1 MFYEPQGED
10 LEALQPMFS
19 VCWLPSLATFSVL
32 LEDPQS
38 DTLNEYHN
46 MRDFGTIS
54 FDGNHPHV
62 GGAHQYF
69 KPNNTEYAVC
79 MRCMVRINPQ

>member
-1 MFYEPQGED
+1 MKWENILKIKTLSDDDGNYKVADLYSPSEFGRIVHSDLNMPQ
-10 LEALQPMFS
+10 
-19 VCWLPSLATFSVL
+19 
-32 LEDPQS
+32 
-38 DTLNEYHN
+38 N
-46 MRDFGTIS
+46 MRDFKTIS

-69 KPNNTEYAVC
+69 KPNNTKEAVC